1 MGSAALELQVAKE
14 KVSMLKPLTLS
25 LGLALALGMT
35 SVSNAGGHRGAAPS
49 PQDPVLAS
57 GQSAPAT
64 PCEQSAGGC
73 DDILGGAKKHCS
85 LFDLF
90 KRKPKCYT
98 YEWVLKKKRVRHGLF
113 GLGDCSGTGGCGGE
127 GLGSCDSCG
136 GAIYPS
142 SQDPMA
148 SPQGGAAPYAA
159 PQYLGTS
166 QTYGAGQTTAAGQ
179 ITTAAPLAPAAVA
192 APAAAPTDP
201 SLTPPPAPRE
211 EAAPAAPAVPEVPS
225 VPGAP
230 SIPDVPAA
238 PAPPTADAGGLL
250 YLSPAGN

>member
-1 MGSAALELQVAKE
+1 MGSAALDFQVAKE

-25 LGLALALGMT
+25 LGLMLALGMT
-35 SVSNAGGHRGAAPS
+35 GVSKAGGHAKPS
-49 PQDPVLAS
+49 PQDPILAS
-57 GQSAPAT
+57 GQSAAVT
-64 PCEQSAGGC
+64 PCEQSAGGGC

-113 GLGDCSGTGGCGGE
+113 GLGGGCGEGCGE
-127 GLGSCDSCG
+127 GAGACDSCG

-142 SQDPMA
+142 SQDPAVA
-148 SPQGGAAPYAA
+148 SPQGAPYAA

-166 QTYGAGQTTAAGQ
+166 QTYGAGQAAPVAHAYGAGQ
-179 ITTAAPLAPAAVA
+179 ITPAAPMAVEAPA
-192 APAAAPTDP
+192 DP
-201 SLTPPPAPRE
+201 SLTPPPAPRD
-211 EAAPAAPAVPEVPS
+211 AVPTIPSVPAVPS
-225 VPGAP
+225 VPGVPEVPA
-230 SIPDVPAA
+230 VPAA
-238 PAPPTADAGGLL
+238 PTADAGGLL